1 MFFFVLLH
9 PQSINYGIVYSSL
22 FTYGGRHG
30 HALPDDK
37 LAGSGQFGM
46 KMDKLAEIWDLARL
60 LPLLG

>member
-22 FTYGGRHG
+22 FTYGGRYG

-37 LAGSGQFGM
+37 LAADGQFGM
-46 KMDKLAEIWDLARL
+46 KSGQIGRDLG
-60 LPLLG
+60 LGTFIV